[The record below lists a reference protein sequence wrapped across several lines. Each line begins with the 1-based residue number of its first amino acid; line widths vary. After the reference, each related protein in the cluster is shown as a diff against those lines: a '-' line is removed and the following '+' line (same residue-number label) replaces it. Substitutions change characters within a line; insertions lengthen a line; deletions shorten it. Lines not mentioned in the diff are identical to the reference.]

1 MSRTLLAVCAVVSLA
16 VPAAGQTHL
25 ASIRGTIVDPS
36 GALIEDAPYRLVSEA
51 TNRER
56 VGMTDVHGSFSV
68 AELEPG
74 PYRLEV
80 ELTGYKRSVSQAT
93 LSVNQELRLRIA
105 LELGAVSE
113 EVTVVAPMP
122 ALDIGTV
129 GLGTVLDNL
138 QIQSLPLDGRNFLEL
153 TLLAPGTAPAAQGSA
168 GSVRGDFTF
177 SASGGREDANSFL
190 LDGAY
195 NIDSKLNTPAIRP
208 PVDAIAEFKVQTN
221 GYDATFGRNA
231 GGQVNVITKSGSNL
245 LSGTAYGFFRNKWMN
260 TRNHFAPDSEPEP
273 DYSRSQAGFSLGGPI
288 VRDKTFFFVD
298 YEATRLS
305 EGVTRITNVPTAAE
319 RQGDFSNSLL
329 PRPVNPF
336 TGQPF
341 PGDKIPSFFQHPVGV
356 ALAALYPLPNR
367 DVPFQNY
374 VSSPTLDD
382 SIDHFDIKLDHHAS
396 PASRLTA
403 RYSFGDRRLFEP
415 FSGGGFS
422 TVPGYG
428 NDVPRRAQNLMVGET
443 HVLSPTAI
451 NDLRVTFNRVSSSV
465 LQENIG
471 QSLNQEVG
479 LPDLSDDPRTWG
491 LSFTTV
497 TGLSPLGDEFNNP
510 QDSALTTFQV
520 LDTLTWTPGP
530 HVIKAGFDFRF
541 TRQNGFRGVQSR
553 GFLTFSD
560 FGFTGNGLADMLLG
574 LPVTTGG
581 ARLDNPQQLRTESYN
596 FFIHDSFQVA
606 PNLTLSAG
614 LRYELN
620 TPPVD
625 IDDRANVYDPAT
637 GSLVQVGTGG
647 VPRGGYDTDKNN
659 FAPRVGAAWTP
670 DGSGRTVVRG
680 SYGIYYDQSALA
692 PGEGLYF
699 NQPFFDFNLFFPIPQ
714 LGYFLSL
721 SDPFPENFPFPL
733 PPSALTFQRD
743 LRTPYLHQWNA
754 GVQQE
759 IGRGRTLE
767 VAYVGSRGRNL
778 IRGRDVNQAA
788 PSPVIPNLRPNP
800 RFADIIA
807 IEAMARSTY
816 DALQIRFQER
826 MKSGSV
832 LVSYTLADSQDDA
845 SGFFTSTGDP
855 NFPQDSNDPRAELGP
870 SGFHVRH
877 RLALSFSYEL
887 PFGSG
892 HTFASSG
899 WTNTL
904 FGDWQTAA
912 VVSVQSGQPF
922 TVALLPELD
931 QSNTGRAALGFGS
944 NDRPNVVGDPTI
956 SNPSEDAWF
965 NTNAFE
971 LQPFGSFGDAGR
983 NSLSGPAFANVNL
996 ALVKHV
1002 PLGNEARLQLR
1013 LEAFNL
1019 FNRVNYGLPDNFFG
1033 SPTFG
1038 QVMTAEAARRMQLGV
1053 RLLF

>member
-1 MSRTLLAVCAVVSLA
+1 M
-16 VPAAGQTHL
+16 
-25 ASIRGTIVDPS
+25 
-36 GALIEDAPYRLVSEA
+36 
-51 TNRER
+51 
-56 VGMTDVHGSFSV
+56 
-68 AELEPG
+68 
-74 PYRLEV
+74 
-80 ELTGYKRSVSQAT
+80 
-93 LSVNQELRLRIA
+93 
-105 LELGAVSE
+105 
-113 EVTVVAPMP
+113 
-122 ALDIGTV
+122 
-129 GLGTVLDNL
+129 
-138 QIQSLPLDGRNFLEL
+138 
-153 TLLAPGTAPAAQGSA
+153 
-168 GSVRGDFTF
+168 
-177 SASGGREDANSFL
+177 
-190 LDGAY
+190 
-195 NIDSKLNTPAIRP
+195 
-208 PVDAIAEFKVQTN
+208 
-221 GYDATFGRNA
+221 
-231 GGQVNVITKSGSNL
+231 
-245 LSGTAYGFFRNKWMN
+245 
-260 TRNHFAPDSEPEP
+260 
-273 DYSRSQAGFSLGGPI
+273 
-288 VRDKTFFFVD
+288 
-298 YEATRLS
+298 
-305 EGVTRITNVPTAAE
+305 
-319 RQGDFSNSLL
+319 
-329 PRPVNPF
+329 
-336 TGQPF
+336 
-341 PGDKIPSFFQHPVGV
+341 
-356 ALAALYPLPNR
+356 
-367 DVPFQNY
+367 
-374 VSSPTLDD
+374 
-382 SIDHFDIKLDHHAS
+382 
-396 PASRLTA
+396 
-403 RYSFGDRRLFEP
+403 
-415 FSGGGFS
+415 
-422 TVPGYG
+422 
-428 NDVPRRAQNLMVGET
+428 
-443 HVLSPTAI
+443 
-451 NDLRVTFNRVSSSV
+451 
-465 LQENIG
+465 
-471 QSLNQEVG
+471 
-479 LPDLSDDPRTWG
+479 
-491 LSFTTV
+491 
-497 TGLSPLGDEFNNP
+497 
-510 QDSALTTFQV
+510 
-520 LDTLTWTPGP
+520 
-530 HVIKAGFDFRF
+530 
-541 TRQNGFRGVQSR
+541 
-553 GFLTFSD
+553 
-560 FGFTGNGLADMLLG
+560 
-574 LPVTTGG
+574 
-581 ARLDNPQQLRTESYN
+581 
-596 FFIHDSFQVA
+596 
-606 PNLTLSAG
+606 
-614 LRYELN
+614 
-620 TPPVD
+620 
-625 IDDRANVYDPAT
+625 
-637 GSLVQVGTGG
+637 
-647 VPRGGYDTDKNN
+647 
-659 FAPRVGAAWTP
+659 
-670 DGSGRTVVRG
+670 VRG

-767 VAYVGSRGRNL
+767 IAYVGSSGRNL

-904 FGDWQTAA
+904 FGNWQTAA

-1038 QVMTAEAARRMQLGV
+1038 QVMTAGAARRMQLGV